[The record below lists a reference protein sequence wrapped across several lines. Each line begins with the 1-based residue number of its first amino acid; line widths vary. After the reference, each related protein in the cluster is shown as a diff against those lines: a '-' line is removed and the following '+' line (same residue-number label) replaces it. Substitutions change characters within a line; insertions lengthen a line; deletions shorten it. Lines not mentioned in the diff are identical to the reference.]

1 MLCAGNKSVER
12 PEKNTSQR
20 KVLSVTRVEEFSVED
35 KLAENFYFD
44 VGGIAE
50 SLTKTLRDGGMGD
63 DIRHGT
69 ILRTLSSR
77 SSLTSTHRDSKLM

>member
-35 KLAENFYFD
+35 ELAENFYFV
-44 VGGIAE
+44 VGEIAE
-50 SLTKTLRDGGMGD
+50 SLTKTLR
-63 DIRHGT
+63 
-69 ILRTLSSR
+69 
-77 SSLTSTHRDSKLM
+77 